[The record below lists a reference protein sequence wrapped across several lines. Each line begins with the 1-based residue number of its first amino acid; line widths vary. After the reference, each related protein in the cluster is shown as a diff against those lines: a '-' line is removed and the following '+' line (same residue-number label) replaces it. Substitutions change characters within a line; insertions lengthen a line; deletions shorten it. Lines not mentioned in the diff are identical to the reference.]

1 MPTPADL
8 RRIQQRAYQIWEQE
22 GRPEG
27 RAAEHWRQ
35 AEQQLEVEFRVGFPD
50 ATGDEDPES
59 ALSASDSEG
68 AAADRRRA
76 SGAARTTPG
85 STRAGSAQKPKH

>member
-1 MPTPADL
+1 MATHEDL

-27 RAAEHWRQ
+27 RAVEHWRQ

-59 ALSASDSEG
+59 SLSASDSEG
-68 AAADRRRA
+68 AAIDRRRA
-76 SGAARTTPG
+76 SAASDT
-85 STRAGSAQKPKH
+85 SAGSPRRRKH